1 MTLFCII
8 KPHLHDVNFVVFF
21 FLRCYNI
28 QKKKRQRIR
37 MKYLRQFSI
46 IAMIA
51 LAGEILN
58 HFLPLPVPSSIYG
71 IVILL
76 MLLISGALKV
86 EQIKDVSSF
95 LIEIMPVMFIPAAV
109 GLLESFGLLAP
120 SLAAYAVIIFISTV
134 AVMAVSGLVTQAV
147 IRKTHAKE
155 EK

>member
-1 MTLFCII
+1 
-8 KPHLHDVNFVVFF
+8 
-21 FLRCYNI
+21 
-28 QKKKRQRIR
+28 